1 MKYFS
6 IIVFLL
12 MLISIPSVFAEGP
25 DVYDVAIS
33 LIGIGEIN
41 KQVGSYE
48 LDFWYSIFSEEKDLI
63 IDGPPPVDFMNG
75 RDETFSSE
83 YLASNISEQRVRG
96 VFVSEMDFRDFPF
109 EKILLK
115 VDLEPMTPYDT
126 DHVVF

>member
-6 IIVFLL
+6 TIVFVL
-12 MLISIPSVFAEGP
+12 MLIPIPSVFAEGP

-48 LDFWYSIFSEEKDLI
+48 LDFWYSIFSEEKDLL

-83 YLASNISEQRVRG
+83 YLASNIS
-96 VFVSEMDFRDFPF
+96 D
-109 EKILLK
+109 
-115 VDLEPMTPYDT
+115 
-126 DHVVF
+126 